1 MMRLGRWF
9 TGILVLL
16 ASVLSL
22 PAAAQGENLL
32 QNPGF
37 DDPYV
42 EVGTFG
48 TAAEGWTPWYVGEAA
63 TDTAPLYGAAAPD
76 LMERVLAGDNAQLA
90 SVTLATTT
98 AGVYQQVLVPADA
111 ALSFGVSAYIW
122 ASLDGL
128 DPAISNAAGL
138 VTVEVGIDPLGS
150 ADPLAEGIV
159 WSEPV
164 AVTDSYMPL
173 TVQARAAG
181 TSVTVLVRIVAQAGV
196 YAADVF
202 LDEALLTLGDAT
214 TVVEP
219 VATKEPTAEVVSEET
234 PAATEESP
242 MVETTPT
249 MTEEAPVATEEP
261 TAEAATEEAPPA
273 TEETPVATEEAA
285 GSNEPVFLS
294 EIEHVVQSGDSLY
307 TVALVYGSDIDAIAE
322 ATGIDRE
329 TILYPGDVLVVPI
342 PVPVA
347 EGAPEPLVI
356 ATPTPEPTIEPTAE
370 PTVEPTI
377 EPVVTEEVRDEE
389 TTYTIQRGD
398 TLIAIARNYGLNE
411 FELAAYNGF
420 TVMDVIRV
428 GQVIRIPAAIEDE
441 GTGAGSDEEG
451 EEVTEATVTPEPTPT
466 FRRYVIVPGDT
477 LSRIAARFGTSVRA
491 IIDLNNIS
499 NPNRILYGQ
508 VIRIPNE

>member
-1 MMRLGRWF
+1 MNFWDVRRKGVVMMRLGRWF
-9 TGILVLL
+9 TGVLVLL
-16 ASVLSL
+16 TAALSL
-22 PAAAQGENLL
+22 PAVAQGENLL

-37 DDPYV
+37 EDPYI

-48 TAAEGWTPWYVGEAA
+48 TAAEGWTPWYIGEAA
-63 TDTAPLYGAAAPD
+63 TDTAPLYGAASPD
-76 LMERVLAGDNAQLA
+76 LADRVLAGSNAQLA

-111 ALSFGVSAYIW
+111 ALSFGVSTYIW

-150 ADPLAEGIV
+150 ADPASESIV

-164 AVTDSYMPL
+164 AVTDSYVPVA
-173 TVQARAAG
+173 VQARAQG
-181 TSVTVLVRIVAQAGV
+181 TSVTVLVRIVAQTGV
-196 YAADVF
+196 YASDVF
-202 LDEALLTLGDAT
+202 LDEASLTLGDAT

-219 VATKEPTAEVVSEET
+219 VVTEEPTVEVI
-234 PAATEESP
+234 
-242 MVETTPT
+242 
-249 MTEEAPVATEEP
+249 TEEAPVAETTVAVTEESP
-261 TAEAATEEAPPA
+261 VATEAPTVEAVTEA
-273 TEETPVATEEAA
+273 TPIATEEAA
-285 GSNEPVFLS
+285 GSDEPVFLS

-347 EGAPEPLVI
+347 EGTPEPLVI
-356 ATPTPEPTIEPTAE
+356 ATPTPTPEPTLEPTTE
-370 PTVEPTI
+370 PTVEP
-377 EPVVTEEVRDEE
+377 VATEEVRDEE

-398 TLIAIARNYGLNE
+398 TLIAIARSYGLNE

-441 GTGAGSDEEG
+441 GMGAGSDEG
-451 EEVTEATVTPEPTPT
+451 EEVTEATTMPEPTPT